1 MKCAVYTIVIALL
14 FASCGGSAFKKT
26 ESVVDQVEDSGECT
40 VIDTETGQGGV
51 YVVDSISADY
61 TANAALIG
69 QSKQEMLGVA
79 DSVGGFWFSDDLE
92 LQSQDPHAYWLMN
105 RMMQMRQLVST
116 ADDDWA
122 WMLAMNESVE
132 GYNTRLG
139 RKIGSVYA
147 AVMVMEELIGFYG
160 AGSQAEMN
168 TASYVMSVLEHYKTL
183 YAYYMLINSIYG
195 YDDGDNWGT
204 QMKALYYKEFKE
216 WFALND
222 AVYRVMCDY
231 TYAPARYSSLSLDLN
246 GAFEQW
252 SKARS
257 DELEIERDIFW
268 TYNWTAYESDAEIVS
283 PKEFDELL
291 GYFKRRTMDDV
302 VEEIVADW
310 VEPNYALARERIG
323 YSIDFDVIAETLER
337 YVVALD
343 AWRAVREQIALML
356 PEAKRESYREIS
368 NQMHSR
374 LYNEL
379 SALKEIHY

>member
-26 ESVVDQVEDSGECT
+26 ESVVDQVEDCVECT

-51 YVVDSISADY
+51 YVADSVGNDY
-61 TANAALIG
+61 ANAAALIEL
-69 QSKQEMLGVA
+69 KRMEMLGVA
-79 DSVGGFWFSDDLE
+79 DSVGGFWFSDDVE
-92 LQSQDPHAYWLMN
+92 LQSQDPHAFWLMN
-105 RMMQMRQLVST
+105 RMMQMRQLVAT

-147 AVMVMEELIGFYG
+147 AVMAMKELIGLYG

-183 YAYYMLINSIYG
+183 YAYYMLINSVYG
-195 YDDGDNWGT
+195 YNDGEDWRF

-216 WFALND
+216 WFNLNNAAYD
-222 AVYRVMCDY
+222 MMCCY
-231 TYAPARYSSLSLDLN
+231 AYAPARYSSLSLDLN
-246 GAFEQW
+246 GAFENW
-252 SKARS
+252 SKARFN
-257 DELEIERDIFW
+257 ELEIERDIFW

-323 YSIDFDVIAETLER
+323 YSIDFEIIAETLER

-356 PEAKRESYREIS
+356 PEEKRESYREIS

-379 SALKEIHY
+379 SALKEVHY

>member
-26 ESVVDQVEDSGECT
+26 ESVVDQVEDSVECT

-79 DSVGGFWFSDDLE
+79 DSVGGFWFSDDVE

-122 WMLAMNESVE
+122 WMLAMNESVK
-132 GYNTRLG
+132 GYNARLG
-139 RKIGSVYA
+139 RKIGSVDA
-147 AVMVMEELIGFYG
+147 AVRAIHELIGLYG

-168 TASYVMSVLEHYKTL
+168 TASYVVSVLEHYSTV
-183 YAYYMLINSIYG
+183 YTYYCLINSIHG
-195 YDDGDNWGT
+195 FEDGNNWNLR
-204 QMKALYYKEFKE
+204 MRALYYKEFKE

-246 GAFEQW
+246 GAFENW
-252 SKARS
+252 SKARFN
-257 DELEIERDIFW
+257 ELEIERDIFW

-302 VEEIVADW
+302 VEEIVDDW
-310 VEPNYALARERIG
+310 VDKNYALARERIG
-323 YSIDFDVIAETLER
+323 YCFDFEVIAETLER

-356 PEAKRESYREIS
+356 PEEKRESYREIS